1 MNKRTLALTD
11 SQYINIIT
19 AIKGGFFHNGTDYKP
34 NTRIATALAL
44 EANLGLR
51 ISDIIN
57 LRYCDIVRDGER
69 FRLDIVEIKTE
80 KARTFTVPAEIRE
93 FINDYRI
100 RKGIAE
106 NELLFNLSERA
117 VQKHLKA
124 VCDYLGFYGI
134 STHSFRKY
142 FATQI
147 YINNDYNIELVR
159 QLLQHS
165 SAAVTQ
171 RYIGIQQKQV
181 ENALRKHIKL
191 L

>member
-11 SQYINIIT
+11 SQYIRIIS
-19 AIKGGFFHNGTDYKP
+19 AIKGGFSHNGTEYKP
-34 NTRIATALAL
+34 NERIAAALAL

-51 ISDIIN
+51 IGDVISLRYTDIIQ
-57 LRYCDIVRDGER
+57 DGDR
-69 FRLDIVEIKTE
+69 FRLDIVQDKTD
-80 KARTFTVPAEIRE
+80 KIRDFTVPAEIRE
-93 FINDYRI
+93 FINNYRI
-100 RKGIAE
+100 RKGIPE

-124 VCDYLGFYGI
+124 VCDYLGFDGI

-181 ENALRKHIKL
+181 ENALQKHIKL